1 MTRTEDPPVATSA
14 ERRRFLSSA
23 AGAACGAALVA
34 GGVGLYATQARALP
48 ASALRPPGAIA
59 EDRFTAACVRCGLC
73 VRACP
78 YDTLRLARLGDGVVS
93 GTPFFVG
100 REIPC
105 EMCADLPCVVAC
117 PTAALDKGLTDVD
130 QARMGLAVLT
140 DLERCLSALGLRC
153 EVCYRACPVID
164 KAITL
169 ERRHNPRSDKHAL
182 FIPVVHSDACTG
194 CGKCEKACVLEQT
207 AIRVLPRSQ
216 AQAQLGAH
224 YRVGWEEKLKAGGPL
239 VPPPLELPVRR
250 PEAKP

>member
-1 MTRTEDPPVATSA
+1 MSPKADPFAPTSA
-14 ERRRFLSSA
+14 ERRRFLSST
-23 AGAACGAALVA
+23 AGAACGAVLVA
-34 GGVGLYATQARALP
+34 GGVGLYAAQARALP
-48 ASALRPPGAIA
+48 AQALRPPGAIA

-78 YDTLRLARLGDGVVS
+78 YDTLRLAQLGDGVVS
-93 GTPFFVG
+93 GTPFFVA

-105 EMCADLPCVVAC
+105 EMCPDLPCVVAC
-117 PTAALDKGLTDVD
+117 PTGALDKGLTDVD

-153 EVCYRACPVID
+153 EVCYRACPVLD

-207 AIRVLPRSQ
+207 AIRVLPR
-216 AQAQLGAH
+216 AQAQGQLGSH
-224 YRVGWEEKLKAGGPL
+224 YRVGWEEKRKAGGPL

-250 PEAKP
+250 PEGQP